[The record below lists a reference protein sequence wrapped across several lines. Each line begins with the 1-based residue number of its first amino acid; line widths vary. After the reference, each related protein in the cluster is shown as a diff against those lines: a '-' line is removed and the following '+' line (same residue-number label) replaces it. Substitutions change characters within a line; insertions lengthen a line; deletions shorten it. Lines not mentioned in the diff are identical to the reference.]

1 MPDAATLSGDAG
13 AVVAEGDPA
22 NPITV
27 LTKQHR
33 GAAITLPYDEEKA
46 AMSVALGRF
55 LPSLIKQ
62 RLNSGLTTSAF
73 LNLKFKVR

>member
-1 MPDAATLSGDAG
+1 MPDAATLSGGAG

-33 GAAITLPYDEEKA
+33 GAAITLPYNEEKA
-46 AMSVALGRF
+46 AISMALGWF

-73 LNLKFKVR
+73 FKFKA